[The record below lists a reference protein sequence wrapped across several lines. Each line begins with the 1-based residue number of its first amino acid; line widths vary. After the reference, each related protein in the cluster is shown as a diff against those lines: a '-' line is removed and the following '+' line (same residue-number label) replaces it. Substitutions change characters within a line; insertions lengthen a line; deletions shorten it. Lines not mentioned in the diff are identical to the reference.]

1 MSEEKKTTE
10 EKKPAAPEE
19 AVVDVISAEDLEMKA
34 PEEDKGAIKAQDVAP
49 PEEEEEKGGKKKKKR
64 KKTKKKK
71 IQLTKGNI
79 YIQATYNN
87 TMVSIADQQGNVVA
101 QCSAGGCGFKGPK
114 KATPFAASI
123 VVRTIIGKIADSG
136 LSEVDVFVKGVGQG
150 RESAIRS
157 FAAQGYKIN
166 VIKDV
171 TPMPHNGPRQ
181 RKPRR
186 V

>member
-1 MSEEKKTTE
+1 M
-10 EKKPAAPEE
+10 
-19 AVVDVISAEDLEMKA
+19 
-34 PEEDKGAIKAQDVAP
+34 
-49 PEEEEEKGGKKKKKR
+49 
-64 KKTKKKK
+64 
-71 IQLTKGNI
+71 QLTKGNI